1 VNAGSWA
8 AVILAVA
15 TLVTAVTGL
24 VALFRKQTALGTQ
37 QTALSGQV
45 SDVHTLVNNQLDRQL
60 TYNQQLAAALTGAG
74 VAVPQQEPSTKPSE
88 PKSRPSGA

>member
-1 VNAGSWA
+1 MNAGSWA

-24 VALFRKQTALGTQ
+24 VALFRK

-74 VAVPQQEPSTKPSE
+74 VAVPEQEPSTKPSAQTL
-88 PKSRPSGA
+88 R